1 VGRLGDG
8 WLPSFC
14 TPDDVAAG
22 RPLVEEEAAAA
33 GRAIDPEHWGALI
46 PYLLADGPLPEPLV
60 AAVAARRPDGDVAAV
75 IPAGLP
81 ALRAA
86 VERFIAVGTSKFV
99 LVPVVEPEDWTAHLA
114 DVGDATLDLVT

>member
-1 VGRLGDG
+1 
-8 WLPSFC
+8 
-14 TPDDVAAG
+14 
-22 RPLVEEEAAAA
+22 
-33 GRAIDPEHWGALI
+33 
-46 PYLLADGPLPEPLV
+46 V